1 MLTVTAATMTVMT
14 VTGTVAVIG
23 VVTVVVIVIAWETAM
38 ETDTV
43 TGVSATGM
51 AAVVAARIMDAS
63 DTARMNLDMMTLALG
78 EGTKHWL
85 SSRVLPLFIIPRL
98 PVCITDLPSSHDSS
112 SARVIG

>member
-1 MLTVTAATMTVMT
+1 MATVTVIAATMTVMI
-14 VTGTVAVIG
+14 VTETVAVTAA
-23 VVTVVVIVIAWETAM
+23 VTEVVIAWETAM

-51 AAVVAARIMDAS
+51 AAVPAARIMDAS
-63 DTARMNLDMMTLALG
+63 DTARMNLGMMTLALG

-85 SSRVLPLFIIPRL
+85 SSWALSLFIVPGL

-112 SARVIG
+112 FARVIG